1 MRIAVLTANLYEEP
15 ELIYPY
21 YRLLEDGHEVLRIGA
36 EVATY
41 TGKYGYPVRAD
52 LAASD
57 VDPADFDGVIIPGG
71 FSPDFMRRDP
81 AMVAFV
87 RALVDAGKP
96 AAAICHG
103 PWMLAEADVLRGRRV
118 TSVGAVRTDLR
129 NAGGEWVDQAVV
141 VDGPVITSRTP
152 NDLAAFMKAFLAAL
166 PS

>member
-15 ELIYPY
+15 ELLYPY
-21 YRLLEDGHEVLRIGA
+21 YRLLEEGHEVLRIGT

-52 LAASD
+52 LTSAE
-57 VDPADFDGVIIPGG
+57 VDPADYDGVIIPGG
-71 FSPDFMRRDP
+71 FSPDYMRRDP
-81 AMVAFV
+81 AMVSFV
-87 RALVDAGKP
+87 AALVDAGKP

-103 PWMLAEADVLRGRRV
+103 PWMLVEADVVRGRRV
-118 TSVGAVRTDLR
+118 TSVTAVRTDLR

-152 NDLAAFMKAFLAAL
+152 KDLPAFMKAFIDAL
-166 PS
+166 